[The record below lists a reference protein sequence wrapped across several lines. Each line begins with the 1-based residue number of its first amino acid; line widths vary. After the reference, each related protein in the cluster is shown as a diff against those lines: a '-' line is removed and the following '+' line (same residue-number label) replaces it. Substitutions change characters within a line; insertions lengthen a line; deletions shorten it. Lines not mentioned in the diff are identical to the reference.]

1 MYTNKRI
8 APEEGEIRT
17 EESKQYVTFALGDEI
32 YGISVLKVQSINEM
46 MEITPVPKAKG
57 FIKGVINLRGSVI
70 PVVDMRRKFMLPE
83 KEYDSFSVILIV
95 EANERLMG
103 MIVDSVSDDVDIPIS
118 HIQSNVDYTAKVD
131 NRSIEGI
138 GRIGE
143 RLVVLLDVDHF
154 LLTD

>member
-1 MYTNKRI
+1 KRI

-103 MIVDSVSDDVDIPIS
+103 MIVDSVSDVVDIPIS

>member
-1 MYTNKRI
+1 
-8 APEEGEIRT
+8 
-17 EESKQYVTFALGDEI
+17 
-32 YGISVLKVQSINEM
+32 
-46 MEITPVPKAKG
+46 PVPKAKG

-103 MIVDSVSDDVDIPIS
+103 MIVDSVSDVVDIPIS

>member
-17 EESKQYVTFALGDEI
+17 EESKQSVTFALGDEI

-103 MIVDSVSDDVDIPIS
+103 MIVDSVSDVVDIPIS

>member
-1 MYTNKRI
+1 MYNNKRI

-103 MIVDSVSDDVDIPIS
+103 MIVDSVSDVVDIPIS